1 MLTDRLKRSDANRQ
15 QIGKKTHRLPD
26 EALANLAHPA
36 SGFPRVNLLNLKLWL
51 DGELETELMKMVQKV
66 SKMVT
71 NGLSD
76 LY

>member
-1 MLTDRLKRSDANRQ
+1 V
-15 QIGKKTHRLPD
+15 
-26 EALANLAHPA
+26 LANLAHPA